1 MRQRIVEAAVTLIEQ
16 GGEHTVRLRAVADIV
31 GIAYPSCYHYFPNR
45 ESLIIAA
52 HCHRLRLNLNGT
64 IGVFLDAVKTC
75 TSKEQF
81 VEIMMGVYNYSFLP
95 ERTHVRKVRAELVGA
110 AIQRED
116 LRQEVVKELLHS
128 MDAPTEACL
137 LAQERGWLSS
147 SIDARTFAI
156 FNMSLISSLVYAE
169 LIDDDSIIENWKHI
183 ATQAVKALITHE
195 DN

>member
-1 MRQRIVEAAVTLIEQ
+1 MEAAVTLIEQ

-31 GIAYPSCYHYFPNR
+31 GIAYPSCYHYFSNR

-52 HCHRLRLNLNGT
+52 HCHRLRLNLDGT
-64 IGVFLDAVKTC
+64 IEVFLDAVKTC

-81 VEIMMGVYNYSFLP
+81 VEVMMGVYNFSFLP
-95 ERTHVRKVRAELVGA
+95 ERTHVRRVRAELVGA

-116 LRQEVVKELLHS
+116 LRKELVKELQHS

-137 LAQERGWLSS
+137 LAQERGWLSP

-156 FNMSLISSLVYAE
+156 FHMALISSLVYAE
-169 LIDDDSIIENWKHI
+169 LIEDDSIIENWKHI
-183 ATQAVKALITHE
+183 ARQAVTALLMQT